1 MSRTMPMQPPPGT
14 AQSLLGKRQRDP
26 NDSLSTGTPEGDPRS
41 NHVQEDRD
49 TRVVRPTRKRPKLFN
64 RDEVQPSSSGQSANS
79 DDYVDP
85 ETENSEGQPAPRP
98 TFTIFQGPEEPP
110 EAYVDP
116 PPPTTHLSDLFPFD
130 TGSGQVTPPNAG
142 GAIPRPPGADE
153 NATNHPNF
161 NFAFNPTLFHPVTS
175 TPFDMNLPPF
185 GYPEPPTS
193 PSPAAPSG
201 GFVERAGGRI
211 ERNDLFQPLRRPT
224 PSWTSAVQPQP
235 PSRPQSAVPRPD
247 SGSAPGGPSMSHVGP
262 GDSDSMTG
270 SSRTTEPVASAA
282 TSMLPAVPES
292 PPDGLPSAPSVAVAD
307 NSDPLA
313 SFMPTRRTVSSTEVG
328 LQLGMSGTLPLPP
341 ETPGGQMKRTMYG
354 TELESDTRFGDFGV
368 EGVAS
373 GFWAGL
379 TRRS

>member
-1 MSRTMPMQPPPGT
+1 
-14 AQSLLGKRQRDP
+14 
-26 NDSLSTGTPEGDPRS
+26 
-41 NHVQEDRD
+41 
-49 TRVVRPTRKRPKLFN
+49 
-64 RDEVQPSSSGQSANS
+64 
-79 DDYVDP
+79 
-85 ETENSEGQPAPRP
+85 
-98 TFTIFQGPEEPP
+98 
-110 EAYVDP
+110 
-116 PPPTTHLSDLFPFD
+116 
-130 TGSGQVTPPNAG
+130 
-142 GAIPRPPGADE
+142 
-153 NATNHPNF
+153 
-161 NFAFNPTLFHPVTS
+161 
-175 TPFDMNLPPF
+175 
-185 GYPEPPTS
+185 
-193 PSPAAPSG
+193 
-201 GFVERAGGRI
+201 
-211 ERNDLFQPLRRPT
+211 
-224 PSWTSAVQPQP
+224 
-235 PSRPQSAVPRPD
+235 
-247 SGSAPGGPSMSHVGP
+247 MSHVGP